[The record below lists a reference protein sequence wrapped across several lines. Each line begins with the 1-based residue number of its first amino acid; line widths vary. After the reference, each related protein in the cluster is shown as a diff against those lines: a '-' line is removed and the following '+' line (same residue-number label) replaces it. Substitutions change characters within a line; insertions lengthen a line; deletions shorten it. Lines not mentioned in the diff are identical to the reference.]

1 MEYFLI
7 AFLFIWIPI
16 GFFTTTVANSK
27 DYNGLTWFIGGF
39 LFGPIALISIVGM
52 PDKKS
57 KKYLRVI
64 TEILDE
70 MSSEQPLKYY

>member
-7 AFLFIWIPI
+7 GFFFIWIPI
-16 GFFTTTVANSK
+16 VFFTTTIANSK
-27 DYNGLTWFIGGF
+27 DYNGLLWFIGGF
-39 LFGPIALISIVGM
+39 LLGPIALISIAGM
-52 PDKKS
+52 PDKKL

-70 MSSEQPLKYY
+70 MSSEQP

>member
-1 MEYFLI
+1 VEYFLI
-7 AFLFIWIPI
+7 GFFFIWIPI
-16 GFFTTTVANSK
+16 VFFTTTIANSK

-39 LFGPIALISIVGM
+39 LFGPIALISIAGM
-52 PDKKS
+52 PDKKL

-70 MSSEQPLKYY
+70 MSSEQP

>member
-7 AFLFIWIPI
+7 GFFFIWIPI
-16 GFFTTTVANSK
+16 VFFTTTIANSK

-52 PDKKS
+52 PDKKL

-70 MSSEQPLKYY
+70 MSSEQP

>member
-7 AFLFIWIPI
+7 AFFFIWLPI

-27 DYNGLTWFIGGF
+27 DYNGLVWFLGGF

-57 KKYLRVI
+57 KTYLRVI
-64 TEILDE
+64 AEILDE
-70 MSSEQPLKYY
+70 MESVQQ

>member
-7 AFLFIWIPI
+7 GFFFIWIPI
-16 GFFTTTVANSK
+16 VFFTTTIANNK

-52 PDKKS
+52 PDKKL

-70 MSSEQPLKYY
+70 MSSEQP

>member
-7 AFLFIWIPI
+7 GFFFIWIPI
-16 GFFTTTVANSK
+16 VFFTTTIANSK

-39 LFGPIALISIVGM
+39 LFGPIALISIAGM
-52 PDKKS
+52 PDKKL

-70 MSSEQPLKYY
+70 MSSEQP

>member
-70 MSSEQPLKYY
+70 MSSEQP

>member
-7 AFLFIWIPI
+7 AFFFIWIPI
-16 GFFTTTVANSK
+16 RFFTTTVANSK
-27 DYNGLTWFIGGF
+27 DYNGFAWFIGGV
-39 LFGPIALISIVGM
+39 LFGPIALISIAGM

-64 TEILDE
+64 AEILDE
-70 MSSEQPLKYY
+70 MEYNNN

>member
-1 MEYFLI
+1 MDSNC
-7 AFLFIWIPI
+7 
-16 GFFTTTVANSK
+16 FFTTTIANSK
-27 DYNGLTWFIGGF
+27 DYNSLTWFIGGF

-52 PDKKS
+52 PDKKL

-70 MSSEQPLKYY
+70 MSSEQP

>member
-7 AFLFIWIPI
+7 AFFLIWLPI
-16 GFFTTTVANSK
+16 GFFTNTVANSK
-27 DYNGLTWFIGGF
+27 DYNGLAWFLGGF

-57 KKYLRVI
+57 KTYLRVI
-64 TEILDE
+64 AEILDE
-70 MSSEQPLKYY
+70 IEYNNN

>member
-7 AFLFIWIPI
+7 AFFFIWLPI

-27 DYNGLTWFIGGF
+27 DYNGLTWFLGGF

-57 KKYLRVI
+57 KTYLRVI
-64 TEILDE
+64 AEILDE
-70 MSSEQPLKYY
+70 MESVQQ

>member
-1 MEYFLI
+1 VEYFLI
-7 AFLFIWIPI
+7 GFFFIWIPI
-16 GFFTTTVANSK
+16 VFFTTTIANSK

-52 PDKKS
+52 PDKKL

-70 MSSEQPLKYY
+70 MSSEQP